1 MLGDVPQLA
10 IQELS
15 ISSCGET
22 PLSVMTLSASTFT
35 VLFNLLQWFF
45 YMMSHRNRQR
55 LISSSSKGKLI
66 DSCHDALGNLG
77 TSYDSLK
84 PPDSVIELAPIA
96 PFAIV
101 NLPVRRT
108 HCRRRHLHP
117 PLRATTRRCRI
128 AKAART
134 R

>member
-1 MLGDVPQLA
+1 
-10 IQELS
+10 
-15 ISSCGET
+15 
-22 PLSVMTLSASTFT
+22 
-35 VLFNLLQWFF
+35 VLFNLLQRFF

-55 LISSSSKGKLI
+55 LISSSSSKGKLI

-84 PPDSVIELAPIA
+84 PADLVIELSPVA

-101 NLPVRRT
+101 NLPIRRT

-117 PLRATTRRCRI
+117 PLRATTRRLQDRKGGQDEVALHDQFI
-128 AKAART
+128 YISASFVLR
-134 R
+134 